1 MGVQSHVDQLLYDG
15 ETVLTGSTGRAA
27 GVVVTSHRLLVFTPE
42 TEGKNLHTFER
53 PNVTGLTKR
62 QRGDSGWLSAAAKWL
77 GFGIVL
83 TISGALLDLDGIL
96 GSVSTDGTGGAVG
109 VGWIADLF
117 GLFNTAFGLLDE
129 VLFFGGLLSVIAGI
143 ALLGW
148 YWQSRSEL
156 LTVQIAGSDDL
167 DVSAVGFGAESVR
180 ALQTAIDPQVAD
192 DSKPSNR

>member
-15 ETVLTGSTGRAA
+15 ETVLADSRGRKA

-42 TEGKNLHTFER
+42 TDGKNLHTLNR
-53 PNVTGLTKR
+53 PNVTGLTKDE
-62 QRGDSGWLSAAAKWL
+62 RGEAGWLSPAAKWL

-83 TISGALLDLDGIL
+83 TIVGALLDLDGVL
-96 GSVSTDGTGGAVG
+96 GSVSTDGTTGAVG
-109 VGWIADLF
+109 VGWIGDLF
-117 GLFNTAFGLLDE
+117 GLFNMAFGLLDDL
-129 VLFFGGLLSVIAGI
+129 LFFGGLLSVIAGI

-180 ALQTAIDPQVAD
+180 ALQTAIDPRVAD